1 MSIDLQNDQ
10 TAPLWLCG
18 HENTYM
24 EPQSNGGLERTVQ
37 KIERKDHCME
47 LKEKE
52 LNWGPKGY
60 TDSVK

>member
-1 MSIDLQNDQ
+1 
-10 TAPLWLCG
+10 
-18 HENTYM
+18 M